1 MSDNK
6 NYKEFNEEENEEYEV
21 NINDNDENKNQNE
34 DIQGTENN
42 YDENNED
49 ENYENNEYEE
59 NENED
64 INQLKNKK
72 EMVYIKNSENINED
86 Y

>member
-64 INQLKNKK
+64 INQLKNKN